1 MTLILISSYKEYT
14 VNIMRKERNWEAQFA
29 NITYKE
35 ALEIA
40 KDNNI
45 KEISV
50 MHSIGDSEEIM
61 DFFRSSY

>member
-1 MTLILISSYKEYT
+1 
-14 VNIMRKERNWEAQFA
+14 MRKERNWEAQFA